1 METFSEQT
9 GMMCEPVGA
18 LVVGLLAGLF
28 SVLGYKYLTVI
39 DSPFVSDREFGRGT
53 PYRLLLRYF
62 FKII

>member
-1 METFSEQT
+1 
-9 GMMCEPVGA
+9 MMCEPVGA